1 MKYEILPLQDVQ
13 VIGMSKKIAFN
24 NPSECQKFW
33 GEYVERIVKPVYLEG
48 KAPDEFQK
56 AVMFRKEWQPG
67 MVQRHGHQLAGLPV
81 RYDAASRRLNG
92 FA

>member
-13 VIGMSKKIAFN
+13 IIGMSKKIAFN

-48 KAPDEFQK
+48 KTPDEFQK
-56 AVMFRKEWQPG
+56 SAVENNVGEFGMCTCNLPNHNCGKSRESQRRKKTPG
-67 MVQRHGHQLAGLPV
+67 
-81 RYDAASRRLNG
+81 
-92 FA
+92 